1 MVVAIVAG
9 EEGSGKTTQ
18 LLKMAEMYPPARWGI
33 MEMKDEEQIMERKS
47 DTFNPEVL
55 YEMYEDGHVLQGN
68 NDPLKTVKHVERWMA
83 KTYTMRPRPQTV
95 VLDGI
100 SDLRAEA
107 TDAWILE
114 DNIARESRGRGPREA
129 IGEKNIGAWGAVND
143 RVKKILTPLINMGL
157 KNHINIFLTAQMKDK
172 YVDGEIVGIEP
183 ALKPYMSYP
192 IPCLF
197 VFSYN
202 GNGYKIACTKEP
214 KNPRWHVDGVEKH
227 TGFFDALD
235 GHGLILSP
243 VRERTYM
250 ITYELEGEK
259 KRAFVNAETT
269 VDAEN
274 KFTRGYPGCAFLEV
288 TT

>member
-1 MVVAIVAG
+1 
-9 EEGSGKTTQ
+9 
-18 LLKMAEMYPPARWGI
+18 
-33 MEMKDEEQIMERKS
+33 MEMKDEEQIMKRKS
-47 DTFNPEVL
+47 DTFEPEVL
-55 YEMYEDGHVLQGN
+55 YEMYADGHALQGN
-68 NDPLKTVKHVERWMA
+68 NDPFKTVKHVERWMI

-107 TDAWILE
+107 TDAWIQE
-114 DNIARESRGRGPREA
+114 DNIAREARGREPREA

-157 KNHINIFLTAQMKDK
+157 KNSINIFLTAQMKDK

-202 GNGYKIACTKEP
+202 SNGYKIACTKEP
-214 KNPRWHVDGVEKH
+214 KNPRWHVDSVEKH
-227 TGFFDALD
+227 IGFLEVLDAR
-235 GHGLILSP
+235 GLIQPP
-243 VRERTYM
+243 VLERTYM
-250 ITYELEGEK
+250 ITYELDGEK
-259 KRAFVNAETT
+259 KRAFVKAETT
-269 VDAEN
+269 VDAKEE
-274 KFTRGYPGCAFLEV
+274 FTRGNPGCTFLEV
-288 TT
+288 VA

>member
-18 LLKMAEMYPPARWGI
+18 LLKIAEMYPSARWGV
-33 MEMKDEEQIMERKS
+33 MEMKDEERVMKLKS
-47 DTFNPEVL
+47 DMFEPEVL
-55 YEMYEDGHVLQGN
+55 YEMYADGHQLQGN
-68 NDPLKTVKHVERWMA
+68 NDPIKTVKHVERWMVSA
-83 KTYTMRPRPQTV
+83 YTVRPRPETV

-100 SDLRAEA
+100 SDLRAEV
-107 TDAWILE
+107 TDAWIQE
-114 DNIARESRGRGPREA
+114 DNIAREARGRGPREA

-157 KNHINIFLTAQMKDK
+157 KNRINVFLTAQMKDK
-172 YVDGEIVGIEP
+172 YIDGEIVGIEP

-214 KNPRWHVDGVEKH
+214 KNPRWHVDSVDKH
-227 TGFFDALD
+227 TGFLEALD
-235 GHGLILSP
+235 AHGLIHPP
-243 VRERTYM
+243 VLEKNYM
-250 ITYELEGEK
+250 ITYEMDGK
-259 KRAFVNAETT
+259 KNRTFVTAETGS
-269 VDAEN
+269 DAVEE
-274 KFTRGYPGCAFLEV
+274 FTSAHSACNVLEV
-288 TT
+288 TE